1 MINPGNRNPYYPG
14 QGYPQNNPYGPRN
27 PNIIDPFSGGFGMP
41 DQNNPLFN
49 PGGELVGPNDPR
61 FGGIGT
67 GGQGRHP
74 FNPQGGPNIRF
85 DPPNPFG
92 GGNRFDPSGGMGG
105 GFGSG
110 GMGGGFGGGMYG

>member
-1 MINPGNRNPYYPG
+1 
-14 QGYPQNNPYGPRN
+14 
-27 PNIIDPFSGGFGMP
+27 MP
-41 DQNNPLFN
+41 DQNNPIFN
-49 PGGELVGPNDPR
+49 PNGELVGPNDPR

-67 GGQGRHP
+67 GGQGRNG
-74 FNPQGGPNIRF
+74 FNPQGGPNIRY

-92 GGNRFDPSGGMGG
+92 GGNGFGPGGGMGG